1 MNLKKKNTILIGYIT
16 LLLVV
21 GYIRESIFLVIN
33 STINNVP
40 FPYNNAYI
48 TPPKFLYEIDFGN
61 LILSKWVLTLFFTIG
76 FTALTSAL
84 IYKYFKN
91 KSFVILTVIIYSSIF
106 ILALLVSS
114 IGFFINKY
122 DELYLLGRLIA
133 GLTQGPLLSLILFVL
148 FYFKNKTGFSNSI

>member
-1 MNLKKKNTILIGYIT
+1 M
-16 LLLVV
+16 V